1 MRHQHSRHPVRLRQD
16 ARRQPALF
24 PWPFLP
30 SSSHACRTC
39 NQRSG
44 PPQRHSSFDPFD
56 DRHFEPLALSRSH
69 ATSLSRHSRGH
80 VTLEVT
86 RHVYWYMVHGTP
98 MVHVYMVHGTPMVLD
113 NERARVLGSAQL
125 VVHKAAA
132 PHAAAAFGIL
142 IKEARRAHEQYH
154 LERLDEG

>member
-1 MRHQHSRHPVRLRQD
+1 MSTGTWFM
-16 ARRQPALF
+16 A
-24 PWPFLP
+24 
-30 SSSHACRTC
+30 
-39 NQRSG
+39 
-44 PPQRHSSFDPFD
+44 PQWCMSTWSMTPQ
-56 DRHFEPLALSRSH
+56 
-69 ATSLSRHSRGH
+69 
-80 VTLEVT
+80 
-86 RHVYWYMVHGTP
+86 WCYMVHGTP